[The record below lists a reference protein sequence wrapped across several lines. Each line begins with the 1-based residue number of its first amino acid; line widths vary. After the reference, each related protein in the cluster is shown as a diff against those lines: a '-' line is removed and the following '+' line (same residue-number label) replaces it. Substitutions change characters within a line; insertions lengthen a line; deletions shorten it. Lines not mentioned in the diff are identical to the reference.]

1 MTPPTIRVIVAD
13 DERPARHFLVGLLRA
28 CAGVDVCGEATSGEE
43 ALELIERT
51 RPDLALLDLQMPALG
66 GLDVVRQ
73 LPADRLPLV
82 AFVTAFDD
90 RAIEAFELNAI
101 DYVLKPAERTRVE
114 ATIDR
119 ARERLRRGEPPA
131 VRASALANATA
142 SYEQAGR
149 RQQLLE
155 RIPVKRRDEVVLL
168 SVRQIACIVAEGE
181 LLHITT
187 VANERYT
194 ITHRLHALEARL
206 DPRRFIRLGRGT
218 LANLD
223 LISRVSPMPGGTYAA
238 TLSNGH
244 QLPVSRI
251 QSRILRETLL
261 KL

>member
-1 MTPPTIRVIVAD
+1 MTPATIRVIVAD
-13 DERPARHFLVGLLRA
+13 DERPARRFLVGLLKQ
-28 CAGVDVCGEATSGEE
+28 CAGVDLCGEAGSGEE

-51 RPDLALLDLQMPALG
+51 RPDLALLDLQMPGLG

-73 LPADRLPLV
+73 LPADRMPLV

-90 RAIEAFELNAI
+90 YAIEAFELNAI

-114 ATIDR
+114 ATIER
-119 ARERLRRGEPPA
+119 ARERLRRGEPPG
-131 VRASALANATA
+131 VRAAALASATA
-142 SYEQAGR
+142 AYEQVGR
-149 RQQLLE
+149 RQYLE
-155 RIPVKRRDEVVLL
+155 RLPVKRRDEVVLL
-168 SVRQIACIVAEGE
+168 SVRQIACITAEGE

-223 LISRVSPMPGGTYAA
+223 LISRVSPMPGGTYTA
-238 TLSNGH
+238 TLSNGP
-244 QLPVSRI
+244 QLSVSRS
-251 QSRILRETLL
+251 QSRILRDTLL

>member
-1 MTPPTIRVIVAD
+1 MTPTTIRVIVAD
-13 DERPARHFLVGLLRA
+13 DERPARSFLVGLLKE
-28 CAGVDVCGEATSGEE
+28 CAGVEVCGEATSGEE

-90 RAIEAFELNAI
+90 HAIEAFELNAI
-101 DYVLKPAERTRVE
+101 DYVLKPAERARVE
-114 ATIDR
+114 ATIQR
-119 ARERLRRGEPPA
+119 ARARLRRNEPA
-131 VRASALANATA
+131 GMRAAALASAAA
-142 SYEQAGR
+142 SYELGTR
-149 RQQLLE
+149 RPHLD

-168 SVRQIACIVAEGE
+168 PVRQIASITAEGE
-181 LLHITT
+181 LLHIMT

-223 LISRVSPMPGGTYAA
+223 LVTRVSPMPGGTYTL

-244 QLPVSRI
+244 ELPVSRI
-251 QSRILRETLL
+251 QSRMLRDTLL